1 MAHSITCG
9 EFLERYSEYRD
20 EIIQGQERLR
30 LEGHLAVC
38 HQCQAYDA
46 RVARGVI
53 VLQNSGEI
61 EPSNLLK
68 AQLRER
74 IAAGR
79 RPDFPLIP
87 AYAGVLAALVLI
99 VSVGVVLWDTPE
111 PPVQTIVIDSTP
123 ATDPAPPFSTV
134 AQPATIT
141 TTDQSFTVP
150 AFGADWRA
158 PGADEEPYIM
168 KPAFT
173 R

>member
-1 MAHSITCG
+1 MAHSVTCD

-20 EIIQGQERLR
+20 ATMPERER
-30 LEGHLAVC
+30 VRWQGHLAVC
-38 HQCQAYDA
+38 RRCQAYDA

-61 EPSNLLK
+61 EPSNALK

-79 RPDFPLIP
+79 RPEFPLLP
-87 AYAGVLAALVLI
+87 TYAGALAALVL
-99 VSVGVVLWDTPE
+99 VASVGVVFSDTAE
-111 PPVQTIVIDSTP
+111 PPVQRIVIDSTP
-123 ATDPAPPFSTV
+123 VEATAV
-134 AQPATIT
+134 NLMAQPVASEQP
-141 TTDQSFTVP
+141 DEDFTVP

-168 KPAFT
+168 KPVFT